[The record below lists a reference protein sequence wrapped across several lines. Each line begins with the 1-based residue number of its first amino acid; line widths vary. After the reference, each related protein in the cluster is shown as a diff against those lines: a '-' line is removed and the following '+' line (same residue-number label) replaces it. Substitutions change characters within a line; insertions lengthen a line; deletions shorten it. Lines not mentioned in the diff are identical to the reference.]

1 MKNVKQSEILELKAF
16 LNTTDYLVMKKYEG
30 YDVDEN
36 VLFERKLARKRIN
49 ELEEEI
55 KTLEEL

>member
-1 MKNVKQSEILELKAF
+1 MKNTKQSEILELKAF
-16 LNTTDYLVMKKYEG
+16 LNATDYLIMKKYEG

-36 VLFERKLARKRIN
+36 VLFERKSARERIN

-55 KTLEEL
+55 KTPEEL